1 MKGLFEERS
10 QVGGMRSLVLELLEG
25 SNSEIVQ
32 KENQRGQ
39 GSYVAT
45 LATKREVAMPG
56 EPTVWPG
63 NLRYTPSMVQ
73 LHTF

>member
-1 MKGLFEERS
+1 MKGLFEERN

-45 LATKREVAMPG
+45 LATKIGR
-56 EPTVWPG
+56 
-63 NLRYTPSMVQ
+63 
-73 LHTF
+73 